1 MHLFD
6 ENQKEEKALCGADA
20 PADCRRSVKGYL
32 EDRLNRAGVGNVC
45 QECKTRAMPLAE
57 PILEKKAQRLEDEG
71 RFGDAEDCRALL
83 NRLARETGLDC
94 GRG

>member
-6 ENQKEEKALCGADA
+6 ENEKEEKALCGADA
-20 PADCRRSVKGYL
+20 PAVGRRSVKGYL

-45 QECKTRAMPLAE
+45 QECKTLAVPLAE
-57 PILEKKAQRLEDEG
+57 AILEDMAQHLEDEG
-71 RFGDAEDCRALL
+71 RFGDAEDSRALV
-83 NRLARETGLDC
+83 NRLARETGLDH